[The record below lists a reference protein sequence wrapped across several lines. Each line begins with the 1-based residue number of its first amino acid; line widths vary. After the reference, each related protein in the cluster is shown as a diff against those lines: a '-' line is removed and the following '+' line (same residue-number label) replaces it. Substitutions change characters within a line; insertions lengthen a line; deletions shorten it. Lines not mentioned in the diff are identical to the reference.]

1 MCYLLVIHIFLY
13 EAQGIRLRKS
23 IVVARNHQEIIT
35 ESLSSNP
42 DVESAMVTEPS
53 SGTILKKR
61 RLSSYGHWLPKIHE
75 DYHGPRHDHLF
86 TLPRHH

>member
-1 MCYLLVIHIFLY
+1 M
-13 EAQGIRLRKS
+13 Q
-23 IVVARNHQEIIT
+23 
-35 ESLSSNP
+35 SLSSNP

-61 RLSSYGHWLPKIHE
+61 RLISYGHSLPKIHE

-86 TLPRHH
+86 TFT